1 MKVTLD
7 LTDLVQSGKLTAA
20 EAERLRGLAARDTV
34 SLGINILVGFGV
46 VAVAAGAGALLPS
59 PFTAL
64 ALGVVMFGLG
74 LGLIMSGAK
83 AWELLAQICLVL
95 GALGFCGGLAMLDD
109 GSLRVMLLIA
119 LLLAVAAVV
128 ARSGLLIAASVLVV
142 GGCLGSSTDYRHAM
156 YSLSVEEPTLTIVV
170 FAAIALVGYL
180 ISLRVT
186 AAYERLGL
194 IAARTA
200 VLMINFGFW
209 VGSLWGDRLLRVRAL
224 LQGDPSILHD
234 YTARSEYVSPL
245 VFSIGWAVAL
255 VGAGAWAVKTNR
267 RWMVN
272 VVAVFAAIHFY
283 TQWFEKLGA
292 SPGTVLGAGVLLL
305 AFALGLWS
313 FNRRAA
319 PAIPA

>member
-59 PFTAL
+59 AYTAL

-95 GALGFCGGLAMLDD
+95 GALGFCGGLAMLDE

-170 FAAIALVGYL
+170 FAVIALAGYL
-180 ISLRVT
+180 VSLRVT

-200 VLMINFGFW
+200 VLMVNFGFW

-224 LQGDPSILHD
+224 LHGDPSILHD

-255 VGAGAWAVKTNR
+255 LAAGVWAVKTDR

-313 FNRRAA
+313 FNRKAA
-319 PAIPA
+319 PAVPA